1 MKKQQRIISKR
12 YFVFL
17 LCIVMSILI
26 FTAFLKLSN
35 PAVRMRNIKNK
46 SNALSVKVAFA
57 EAKRSAGLKEI
68 TSETDSVIE
77 GFKSQKMK
85 YKFFTEEIPDTSGVG
100 ILVKK
105 LASSADNFGVEVI
118 SIRTDELVGSE
129 VYRELPV
136 EVTVKG
142 GFYQFEN
149 YLREIESFK
158 RPLRIDFIQMDSDSK
173 KPPGINVVLS
183 IRAIVRKDW

>member
-1 MKKQQRIISKR
+1 
-12 YFVFL
+12 
-17 LCIVMSILI
+17 MSILI